1 MFGFIYAF
9 FQRVLSGA
17 QNMYGYSKKKGLFL
31 LLTIIMLLFPF
42 INYRPDLLFLIFVI
56 VNAFD
61 VYMKAASFNLLPYMG
76 FLKRYRD
83 IHFWEDIVT
92 GGYFLFLILAHFNI
106 LYLIC
111 SVYPALILHK
121 GLINKGSG
129 LSFFSAATD
138 DNTIADGNPV
148 GATYSIPLLGIKI
161 KRSGTKFRLILASI
175 SLIAAALIFIFGWNL
190 SL

>member
-1 MFGFIYAF
+1 MLEFIYAF
-9 FQRVLSGA
+9 SQRALSGA

-31 LLTIIMLLFPF
+31 LFTLIMLLFPF
-42 INYRPDLLFLIFVI
+42 INYRPDLLFFIFVI
-56 VNAFD
+56 INVFD
-61 VYMKAASFNLLPYMG
+61 VYMKAASFNLLPYMT
-76 FLKRYRD
+76 FLKKYRD

-92 GGYFLFLILAHFNI
+92 GGYFIFLILAHFNI

-129 LSFFSAATD
+129 LSFFASATD
-138 DNTIADGNPV
+138 D
-148 GATYSIPLLGIKI
+148 ATGKTYGIPLLGIKI
-161 KRSGTKFRLILASI
+161 KRSSTKLRLIFAAI